1 MNTQF
6 DPKNYVAPGTGFHS
20 MIGWTLLLII
30 GPLMIVATIASTMGI
45 ALVGW
50 LIAAIMYYSRLK
62 KTKARL
68 MGSALRV
75 SSDQFPEIHNVATT
89 IARMMSLDEPEIF
102 IVEDNQQNAFAIKHG
117 SKSYVVL
124 IDDIVFG
131 AMATGNAGALNFI
144 IAHEL
149 AHHAL
154 GHTGALRSLITHYYK
169 PLSRLDEFSCDAVA
183 HAIIGDPQAARDAL
197 ALLLIGPQLFARVNK
212 AALDRQARE
221 VSENR
226 YSKKAEEGMSH
237 PLLLRR
243 YSRIVEIVR
252 G

>member
-1 MNTQF
+1 MNAQF
-6 DPKNYVAPGTGFHS
+6 DPKKYVAPGTGFHS
-20 MIGWTLLLII
+20 LVGWSLFFIV
-30 GPLMIVATIASTMGI
+30 GPLMIAATVMGTMGL
-45 ALVGW
+45 ALIGW
-50 LIAAIMYYSRLK
+50 LIAALLYYFRLK

-75 SSDQFPEIHNVATT
+75 GADQFPEIHNAASA
-89 IARMMSLDEPEIF
+89 ISRMMGLDEPAIF

-117 SKSYVVL
+117 SKSYVIL

-131 AMATGNAGALNFI
+131 ALATGNAGALNFI
-144 IAHEL
+144 LAHEL

-154 GHTGALRSLITHYYK
+154 GHTGTLRSMVTQYYK

-183 HAIIGDPQAARDAL
+183 HAVIGDPQAARDAL
-197 ALLLIGPQLFARVNK
+197 ALLLIGPQLFGRVNK

-221 VSENR
+221 VADNK
-226 YSKKAEEGMSH
+226 YSKQAEHGMTH

-243 YSRIVEIVR
+243 YSKIVEIVR